1 MRTFLVEGGGGGSS
15 VEGRL
20 DGCEGVLADGGRGG
34 GLINRE
40 QIYRGNIGVT
50 LKDLCDE
57 KEFI

>member
-1 MRTFLVEGGGGGSS
+1 M
-15 VEGRL
+15 EGRL